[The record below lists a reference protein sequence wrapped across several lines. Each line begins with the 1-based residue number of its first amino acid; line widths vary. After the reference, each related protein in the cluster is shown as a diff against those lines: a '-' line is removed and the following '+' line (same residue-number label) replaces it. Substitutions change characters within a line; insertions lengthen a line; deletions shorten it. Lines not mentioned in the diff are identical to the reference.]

1 MNCLTKIVAT
11 VGPACED
18 EETLSSLIDKG
29 VDVFRFNLKH
39 GDLKWHKETI
49 RRLSSLANKKRSPA
63 SIMLDL
69 QGPELRL
76 ETKDKKNIDVNKNE
90 EIYVGETFL
99 KDKKSFVFSKSDI
112 TKDIKEG
119 QKIYIDNGLYEF
131 TVVFSEKGLLAL
143 RSSQDCMLL
152 NGKSI
157 AIPGFD
163 NNLPALTKADF
174 GYLSSF
180 ARLPIDFVCLSFCRN
195 KDDVEKLKQVLSL
208 KKIKA
213 SVVAKI
219 ENKLALDNLVDIIT
233 VSDAIMVARGDL
245 GVEVPLREVV
255 YWQKEIVKQCRMLNK
270 PVIVATQM
278 MESMIDRPS
287 PTRAE
292 VSDVSNA
299 IFDGTDSIMLS
310 GETAIGKHP
319 IGVVNYMIDIA
330 SFSEEK
336 RPIDK
341 VKKTYTDVGSL
352 VVGIVRN
359 LVLNASRLK
368 IDKMLVFSK
377 SGNTAREISSY
388 RLKIPIIAVTDVK
401 KTYQDMSLS
410 YSIVPY
416 FKKFKSNKFNMKSDV
431 INGLIKNKL
440 LKKGDRVIVVHGQ
453 NWLVSSST
461 NEIGV
466 FEV

>member
-18 EETLSSLIDKG
+18 EKTLASMIDKG

-39 GDLKWHKETI
+39 GERQWHKRTI
-49 RRLSSLANKKRSPA
+49 KKLSLLAKKKKVKIST
-63 SIMLDL
+63 MLDL

-76 ETKDKKNIDVNKNE
+76 ETLDRKDVEVKKGE
-90 EIYVGETFL
+90 ELFVGETFL
-99 KDKKSFVFSKSDI
+99 KDKKSLLLSKTDI
-112 TKDIKEG
+112 TKDIRLG

-131 TVVFSEKGLLAL
+131 GVVFSKKGLLVLKSA
-143 RSSQDCMLL
+143 QDCILI
-152 NGKSI
+152 NGKSV
-157 AIPGFD
+157 AVPGYD
-163 NNLPALTKADF
+163 NDLPALTRSDF
-174 GYLSSF
+174 AYLSF
-180 ARLPIDFVCLSFCRN
+180 FRRLQVDFVCLSFCRS
-195 KDDVEKLKQVLSL
+195 KEDIEKLKQVLKM
-208 KKIKA
+208 KKINA

-219 ENKLALDNLVDIIT
+219 ENKIALDNLTEII
-233 VSDAIMVARGDL
+233 VASDGIMVARGDL

-255 YWQKEIVKQCRMLNK
+255 YWQKEIVKMCRTNNK

-278 MESMIDRPS
+278 MESMIDRSS

-319 IGVVNYMIDIA
+319 LGVIDYMTDIA
-330 SFSEEK
+330 SFSENK
-336 RPIDK
+336 RPIGK
-341 VKKTYTDVGSL
+341 LRKTYTDIGSL
-352 VVGIVRN
+352 VVGTIKYLVRN
-359 LVLNASRLK
+359 ASDKK
-368 IDKMLVFSK
+368 IDKILVFSK
-377 SGNTAREISSY
+377 SGNTARKVSSY
-388 RLKIPIIAVTDVK
+388 RLKIPIIVVTDIK
-401 KTYQDMSLS
+401 KTFQDMSLS
-410 YSIVPY
+410 YSVIPY
-416 FKKFKSNKFNMKSDV
+416 FKKFESEKFNMKSDV
-431 INGLIKNKL
+431 IDELIKNNL
-440 LKKGDRVIVVHGQ
+440 LKKKERVIVVHGQ

>member
-1 MNCLTKIVAT
+1 MSCLTKIVAT

-18 EETLSSLIDKG
+18 DKTLGSLIEKG

-39 GDLKWHKETI
+39 GDLRWHKRTI
-49 RRLSSLANKKRSPA
+49 KKLRGLAEKKKTTVSV
-63 SIMLDL
+63 MLDL

-76 ETKDKKNIDVNKNE
+76 ETAEKKDIDVKRGE
-90 EIYVGETFL
+90 EIYIGETFL
-99 KDKKSFVFSKSDI
+99 KDKKSLLLSKNDI
-112 TKDIKEG
+112 TKSIKVN
-119 QKIYIDNGLYEF
+119 QKMHIDNGLYEF
-131 TVVFSEKGLLAL
+131 VVVFSKKGLLVL
-143 RSSQDCMLL
+143 KSSQDCTLI
-152 NGKSI
+152 NGKSV

-163 NNLPALTKADF
+163 NDLPALTRSDF

-180 ARLPIDFVCLSFCRN
+180 RKLPVDFVCLSFCRS
-195 KDDVEKLKQVLSL
+195 KDDMEKLKQVLKM
-208 KKIKA
+208 KKIRA

-219 ENKLALDNLVDIIT
+219 ENKSALDNLTDIIKI
-233 VSDAIMVARGDL
+233 SDAVMVARGDL

-255 YWQKEIVKQCRMLNK
+255 YWQKEIVKQCRIHNK

-319 IGVVNYMIDIA
+319 IGVVDYMIDIA
-330 SFSEEK
+330 SFSESK
-336 RPIDK
+336 RPIGK
-341 VKKTYTDVGSL
+341 LKKTYTDIGSL
-352 VVGIVRN
+352 VVGTIRY
-359 LVLNASRLK
+359 LVLSVSGQK
-368 IDKMLVFSK
+368 IDKVLVFSK
-377 SGNTAREISSY
+377 SGNTARKVSSY
-388 RLKIPIIAVTDVK
+388 RLKIPIIVVTDIK
-401 KTYQDMSLS
+401 KTFQDMSLS
-410 YSIVPY
+410 YSVVPY
-416 FKKFKSNKFNMKSDV
+416 FKKFESDKFDMKGEV
-431 INGLIKNKL
+431 INELIKNTL

-453 NWLVSSST
+453 NWLVSSTT
-461 NEIGV
+461 NEVGV